1 MENTFD
7 LKRVGNMYVY
17 FRNPNCPKQ
26 AQNQPRKLESVVKFL
41 TDEDFCVLVFVAAS
55 TSYLYSRFFCLI
67 DEL

>member
-41 TDEDFCVLVFVAAS
+41 TDEDFEE
-55 TSYLYSRFFCLI
+55 I
-67 DEL
+67 DMREDLNTRKL